1 MRWNLKKS
9 YEKAAKKKT
18 PNGTLM
24 GFLSRAIERATK
36 KSCGMCEGRIGGK
49 QK

>member
-9 YEKAAKKKT
+9 YEKAAKKKP

-24 GFLSRAIERATK
+24 GFLSRAIEQQ
-36 KSCGMCEGRIGGK
+36 KSPVECVKEE
-49 QK
+49 